1 MLKWLHQGCSE
12 FSGQLDVIDF
22 KCKYILMQ
30 KMAFLS
36 IPNFAAM
43 MHEFLGTI
51 FLCQFPESF
60 FDCNHILITMKKDVF
75 VNFNTFQ

>member
-1 MLKWLHQGCSE
+1 
-12 FSGQLDVIDF
+12 
-22 KCKYILMQ
+22 MQ

-75 VNFNTFQ
+75 VNFSTFQ